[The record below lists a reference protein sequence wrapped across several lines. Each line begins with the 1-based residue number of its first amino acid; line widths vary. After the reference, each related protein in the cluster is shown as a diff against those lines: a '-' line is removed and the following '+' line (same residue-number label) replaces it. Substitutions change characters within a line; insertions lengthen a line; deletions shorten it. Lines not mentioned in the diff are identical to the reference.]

1 MDREVVLITGASRGI
16 GASTAKLFASHNYN
30 VVIGYCSDENRAKE
44 VENEIKSL
52 YDVDTMVVHVDISSE
67 DSVKNMV
74 NEVIHRFSH
83 IDVLINNAGIAID
96 TLYQDKTVEN
106 FKKTI
111 DTNVIGTFL
120 VSKYVGDHMYENKKG
135 NIINLS
141 STNGMHQYFPMCLDY
156 DASKAAIISLTHN
169 LSVQY
174 APYIR
179 VNAIAP
185 GWVATQN
192 EIKELDKDY
201 IELEEQNIFIR
212 RFANPLEIAKVIYFL
227 ASDDASYIN
236 NEVITVDG
244 GTRHAETC

>member
-1 MDREVVLITGASRGI
+1 MDRNVVLITGASRGI
-16 GASTAKLFASHNYN
+16 GAFTAKLFASHNYN
-30 VVIGYCSDENRAKE
+30 VVIGYCNDENKAKE
-44 VENEIKSL
+44 VESEIKSL
-52 YDVDTMVVHVDISSE
+52 YDVDTMVVQVDISNE
-67 DSVKNMV
+67 EAVQNMV
-74 NEVIHRFSH
+74 NEVIHKFSH
-83 IDVLINNAGIAID
+83 IDVLVNNAGIAID

-106 FKKTI
+106 FRKTI

-141 STNGMHQYFPMCLDY
+141 STNGMHQYFPMSLDY

-169 LSVQY
+169 LSIQY

-179 VNAIAP
+179 VNAVAP

-192 EIKELDKDY
+192 EIKELDRDY
-201 IELEEQNIFIR
+201 IELEEQNILVH
-212 RFANPLEIAKVIYFL
+212 RFADPIEIAKVIYFL

-244 GTRHAETC
+244 GTRHA

>member
-1 MDREVVLITGASRGI
+1 MDRKVVLITGASRGI
-16 GASTAKLFASHNYN
+16 GASTVKLFASHNYN
-30 VVIGYCSDENRAKE
+30 VVIGYCNDENKAKE
-44 VENEIKSL
+44 VESEIKSL
-52 YDVDTMVVHVDISSE
+52 YDVDTMVVQVDISNE
-67 DSVKNMV
+67 EAVQNMV
-74 NEVIHRFSH
+74 NEVIHKFSH
-83 IDVLINNAGIAID
+83 IDVLVNNAGIAID

-106 FKKTI
+106 FRKTI

-141 STNGMHQYFPMCLDY
+141 STNGIHQYFPMSLDY

-169 LSVQY
+169 LSIQY

-179 VNAIAP
+179 VNAVAP

-201 IELEEQNIFIR
+201 IELEEQNILIH
-212 RFANPLEIAKVIYFL
+212 RFADPMEIAKVIYFL

-244 GTRHAETC
+244 GTRHA

>member
-185 GWVATQN
+185 GWVATEN

-201 IELEEQNIFIR
+201 IESEEQNIFIR

-227 ASDDASYIN
+227 ASEDASYIN

-244 GTRHAETC
+244 GTRHA

>member
-30 VVIGYCSDENRAKE
+30 VVIGYCSDENKAKE
-44 VENEIKSL
+44 VEREIKSL
-52 YDVDTMVVHVDISSE
+52 YAIDTMVVHVDISNE
-67 DSVKNMV
+67 ESVKNMV

-120 VSKYVGDHMYENKKG
+120 VSKYVGDHMYENKNG

-174 APYIR
+174 SPYVR
-179 VNAIAP
+179 VNAVSP
-185 GWVATQN
+185 GWVATEN

-201 IELEEQNIFIR
+201 IESEEQNIFIR

-244 GTRHAETC
+244 GTRHA

>member
-1 MDREVVLITGASRGI
+1 MDRDVVLITGASRGI

-30 VVIGYCSDENRAKE
+30 VVIGYCNDENKAKE
-44 VENEIKSL
+44 VESEIKLL
-52 YDVDTMVVHVDISSE
+52 YDVDTMVIHVDISNE
-67 DSVKNMV
+67 ESVKNMV
-74 NEVIHRFSH
+74 KEVIHRFSH
-83 IDVLINNAGIAID
+83 IDVLVNNAGIAID

-106 FKKTI
+106 FRKTI

-141 STNGMHQYFPMCLDY
+141 STNGMHQYFPMSLDY

-179 VNAIAP
+179 VNAVAP

-201 IELEEQNIFIR
+201 IKLEEQNILIH
-212 RFANPLEIAKVIYFL
+212 RFADPIEIAKVIYFL

-244 GTRHAETC
+244 GTRHA

>member
-244 GTRHAETC
+244 GTRHA

>member
-1 MDREVVLITGASRGI
+1 M
-16 GASTAKLFASHNYN
+16 
-30 VVIGYCSDENRAKE
+30 
-44 VENEIKSL
+44 
-52 YDVDTMVVHVDISSE
+52 
-67 DSVKNMV
+67 
-74 NEVIHRFSH
+74 
-83 IDVLINNAGIAID
+83 
-96 TLYQDKTVEN
+96 EN

-141 STNGMHQYFPMCLDY
+141 STNGMHQYFPMSLDY

-179 VNAIAP
+179 VNAVAP

-192 EIKELDKDY
+192 EIKELDRDY
-201 IELEEQNIFIR
+201 IELEEQNILVH
-212 RFANPLEIAKVIYFL
+212 RFADPIEIAKVIYFL

-244 GTRHAETC
+244 GTRHA